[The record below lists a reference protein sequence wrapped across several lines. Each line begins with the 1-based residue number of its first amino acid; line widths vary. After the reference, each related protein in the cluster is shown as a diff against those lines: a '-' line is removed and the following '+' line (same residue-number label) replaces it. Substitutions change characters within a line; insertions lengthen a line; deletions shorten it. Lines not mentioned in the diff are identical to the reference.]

1 MQRLKEEVAE
11 KRHLVMGDLELEA
24 KHRNSTDSHASE
36 EHTPSFLSFRR
47 WVNSFRAKKSYRP
60 CQRLRYVKGWSD
72 TTQTCCDNTNALP
85 CGGGQ
90 DLQWECLSGHS
101 SNLETIKTST
111 LSVASQSVARSRG
124 TTQSTNRSVGSE
136 LRGSIES
143 LRPALSFTID
153 EEAQNRAVKRRK
165 VLREIITTESDY
177 VFGLKAL
184 INVLFLFSTRPEI
197 YHNLHQIRELHED
210 LLARIRKVTPMSI
223 LAAEEYDRLVPHG
236 VHERFNP
243 TDLSL
248 RALRNRSIRICHFKK
263 SVLSRFKELAAE
275 ANEAL
280 EVAVEIG
287 KLSKSFS
294 TYMDFCRNYEQ
305 LTEDVDILRR
315 SVPNWSVLE
324 NGIEALSKS
333 VASIENQAL
342 EHNKSMLLHDLLIK
356 PIQRLCKYPLL
367 LQELL
372 KWTYIQDDPT
382 AHDGIH
388 EALEGV
394 RTMINQINK
403 APGNPVNKGMVQRT
417 LLLQEMLGL
426 PRLKLAYERNLIG
439 FQVALHHIYKQLG
452 PMTLCGVLH
461 TTYQTSTCL
470 AGDYMVCVLFKSHFL
485 LAKINNDGRSL
496 GVVACLYVCD
506 AKIDTLRNGKGLCC
520 HGCFFS
526 WKLAFQYQNNKY
538 ELVLSA
544 SSAYEEKQWK
554 TEFLKSAAISA
565 DMQRPVSSELRGY
578 SFLTLDLAPLD
589 QVLSSEP
596 SFSRTASV
604 HSVAISRVESDLQ
617 HVVIKRTHCPNKQG
631 QITRHIDGE
640 FERPK
645 LSLPESPI
653 ILTTRRQDRIRLERI
668 ISSVYTRECLPYPGM
683 SLAKGDILFR
693 PSTIMRHFTV
703 RPGVYRRSSSVNLP
717 RSQSVVEKPYSTS
730 EATQRKWSN
739 DSDKDEALHAKWGFD
754 DEKHVGSPPK
764 SSMGTIRR
772 SKTLRLRNHPRSS
785 CGLNHQKTDK
795 GDGSC
800 ERAESPLKTS
810 IRIMF
815 NSMSLRRPKRSPG
828 LRVSVSGG

>member
-1 MQRLKEEVAE
+1 MTSVYKVAE
-11 KRHLVMGDLELEA
+11 KHHLVMGDFELEA
-24 KHRNSTDSHASE
+24 KHRNLTDSHASE
-36 EHTPSFLSFRR
+36 EHIPSFLPFKR

-60 CQRLRYVKGWSD
+60 CQRLRYVEGWSN
-72 TTQTCCDNTNALP
+72 TTQARCDNTDALP
-85 CGGGQ
+85 CGGGGQ

-124 TTQSTNRSVGSE
+124 TTHSTNRSFGSD

-143 LRPALSFTID
+143 LRPALSFSID
-153 EEAQNRAVKRRK
+153 EEAHNRAVKRRK

-177 VFGLKAL
+177 V
-184 INVLFLFSTRPEI
+184 LFLFSTRPEI
-197 YHNLHQIRELHED
+197 YHNLHQIREIHEG
-210 LLARIRKVTPMSI
+210 LLARIRKVTPMSS
-223 LAAEEYDRLVPHG
+223 LAAVEYDRLVPHG

-243 TDLSL
+243 TDLSP
-248 RALRNRSIRICHFKK
+248 RAFQNISMRTRYFKK
-263 SVLSRFKELAAE
+263 SVLSRFKALAAE
-275 ANEAL
+275 TNEAL

-287 KLSKSFS
+287 KLSTSFA
-294 TYMDFCRNYEQ
+294 TYMDFCSNYEQ
-305 LTEDVDILRR
+305 LTEDVDILRQ
-315 SVPNWSVLE
+315 SVPNWSILE

-372 KWTYIQDDPT
+372 KWTHIQDDPT

-388 EALEGV
+388 QALEDV
-394 RTMINQINK
+394 RTMINQINN
-403 APGNPVNKGMVQRT
+403 APGNPINKGMVQRT
-417 LLLQEMLGL
+417 LLLQEMLSL
-426 PRLKLAYERNLIG
+426 PKL
-439 FQVALHHIYKQLG
+439 VAVHHIYKQLG
-452 PMTLCGVLH
+452 PMALCGVLH
-461 TTYQTSTCL
+461 ATYQSSTYL

-485 LAKINNDGRSL
+485 LAKIKNDNRSL
-496 GVVACLYVCD
+496 EVVACLYVCD
-506 AKIDTLRNGKGLCC
+506 VKIDTLRNGKGLCC

-526 WKLAFQYQNNKY
+526 WKLVFQYQNKKF

-554 TEFLKSAAISA
+554 SEFLKSAALSA

-589 QVLSSEP
+589 QESSSEP

-604 HSVAISRVESDLQ
+604 HSVAISRVEPDLQ
-617 HVVIKRTHCPNKQG
+617 HVVVKRTHCPQKLG
-631 QITRHIDGE
+631 QAACHVDGE
-640 FERPK
+640 FDRPK
-645 LSLPESPI
+645 LSVPESPI

-693 PSTIMRHFTV
+693 PGTIMRRFTV
-703 RPGVYRRSSSVNLP
+703 RPGVYRCSSSVNNP
-717 RSQSVVEKPYSTS
+717 RSQSVVEKLYSTR
-730 EATQRKWSN
+730 ETTQRKWSN
-739 DSDKDEALHAKWGFD
+739 DSDKDEVLPAKWGFP
-754 DEKHVGSPPK
+754 DEKKVGCLPK
-764 SSMGTIRR
+764 SSMGTIKR

-785 CGLNHQKTDK
+785 CGLSRQQTDK
-795 GDGSC
+795 GDGNC
-800 ERAESPLKTS
+800 ERSESPLKTS

-815 NSMSLRRPKRSPG
+815 NSMSLRRPKKSPG
-828 LRVSVSGG
+828 LRMSASGG

>member
-1 MQRLKEEVAE
+1 MEGLKEEVAE
-11 KRHLVMGDLELEA
+11 KHHLVMGDFDLEA
-24 KHRNSTDSHASE
+24 KRRDLTDSHASE
-36 EHTPSFLSFRR
+36 EHTSSFLPFKR
-47 WVNSFRAKKSYRP
+47 WLNSFRAKRSYSP
-60 CQRLRYVKGWSD
+60 CQRLRYVEGWSD
-72 TTQTCCDNTNALP
+72 TTQTRCENTNALP

-124 TTQSTNRSVGSE
+124 TTQSTNRSFGSD

-143 LRPALSFTID
+143 LRPALSFSID
-153 EEAQNRAVKRRK
+153 EEAHNRAVKRRK

-177 VFGLKAL
+177 V
-184 INVLFLFSTRPEI
+184 LFLFSARPEI
-197 YHNLHQIRELHED
+197 YYNLHQIRELHED
-210 LLARIRKVTPMSI
+210 LLARIRKVTPMSS
-223 LAAEEYDRLVPHG
+223 LAAVEYDRLVPQG

-243 TDLSL
+243 TALSP
-248 RALRNRSIRICHFKK
+248 RALQNRSMRTRCFKR
-263 SVLSRFKELAAE
+263 SVLSRFNALAAE

-287 KLSKSFS
+287 KLSASFA
-294 TYMDFCRNYEQ
+294 TYMDFCSNYEQ
-305 LTEDVDILRR
+305 LTEDVDILRQ

-333 VASIENQAL
+333 VSSIENQAL
-342 EHNKSMLLHDLLIK
+342 ENNKSMLLHDLLIK

-372 KWTYIQDDPT
+372 KWTHIQDDPT

-388 EALEGV
+388 QALEGV
-394 RTMINQINK
+394 RAMINQINNT
-403 APGNPVNKGMVQRT
+403 AGNPVNKGMVQRT
-417 LLLQEMLGL
+417 LFLQEMLRL
-426 PRLKLAYERNLIG
+426 PKL
-439 FQVALHHIYKQLG
+439 VAVHNIYKQLG

-461 TTYQTSTCL
+461 ATYQSSTYL

-485 LAKINNDGRSL
+485 LAKTKNDDRSL
-496 GVVACLYVCD
+496 EVVACLYVCD

-526 WKLAFQYQNNKY
+526 WKLVFQIQNTKF

-554 TEFLKSAAISA
+554 TEFLKSAALSA
-565 DMQRPVSSELRGY
+565 NMQRPVSSELRGY

-589 QVLSSEP
+589 QMASFEP
-596 SFSRTASV
+596 SFSRMASV
-604 HSVAISRVESDLQ
+604 HSVAVSRVESDLQ
-617 HVVIKRTHCPNKQG
+617 HVVIKRTHCPHKLG
-631 QITRHIDGE
+631 QTARHVDGE
-640 FERPK
+640 FERPN
-645 LSLPESPI
+645 LSVPESPV

-668 ISSVYTRECLPYPGM
+668 ISSVYTREYLPYPGM

-693 PSTIMRHFTV
+693 PGTIMRRFTV
-703 RPGVYRRSSSVNLP
+703 RPGVYRRSSSVNIP
-717 RSQSVVEKPYSTS
+717 RSQSVVEKLYSTR
-730 EATQRKWSN
+730 ETPQRKWSN
-739 DSDKDEALHAKWGFD
+739 DSDKDEAFHAKWGLS
-754 DEKHVGSPPK
+754 DEKNVGCLLK
-764 SSMGTIRR
+764 SSMGTMKH
-772 SKTLRLRNHPRSS
+772 SKTLRLRNHPKPS
-785 CGLNHQKTDK
+785 CGLRRQQTDM
-795 GDGSC
+795 GDGNC
-800 ERAESPLKTS
+800 GRACVDSPSLKTS

-828 LRVSVSGG
+828 LRVCVSGG

>member
-1 MQRLKEEVAE
+1 MGKKE
-11 KRHLVMGDLELEA
+11 L
-24 KHRNSTDSHASE
+24 
-36 EHTPSFLSFRR
+36 P
-47 WVNSFRAKKSYRP
+47 P
-60 CQRLRYVKGWSD
+60 CQRLRYVEGWSD
-72 TTQTCCDNTNALP
+72 NTQARCDNTNALP
-85 CGGGQ
+85 CGGQ

-184 INVLFLFSTRPEI
+184 INVLFLLSTRPEI

-210 LLARIRKVTPMSI
+210 LLARIRKVTPMST

-236 VHERFNP
+236 VHGRFNP
-243 TDLSL
+243 TDLSP
-248 RALRNRSIRICHFKK
+248 RALRNRSMRTCHFKK
-263 SVLSRFKELAAE
+263 SVISRFKALAAE

-287 KLSKSFS
+287 KLPKSF
-294 TYMDFCRNYEQ
+294 TAYMNFCSNYEQ

-333 VASIENQAL
+333 VASIEYQAL

-372 KWTYIQDDPT
+372 KWTHIQDDPT

-388 EALEGV
+388 QALESV
-394 RTMINQINK
+394 RTMINQINN
-403 APGNPVNKGMVQRT
+403 APGNPVNKGMVQKT
-417 LLLQEMLGL
+417 LLLQEMLRL
-426 PRLKLAYERNLIG
+426 PRL
-439 FQVALHHIYKQLG
+439 VALHHIYKQLG

-461 TTYQTSTCL
+461 ATYQSSTCL
-470 AGDYMVCVLFKSHFL
+470 TGDYMVCVLFKSHFL
-485 LAKINNDGRSL
+485 LAKINNDDRSL

-526 WKLAFQYQNNKY
+526 WKLVFQYQNNKY

-589 QVLSSEP
+589 KVLSSEP

-617 HVVIKRTHCPNKQG
+617 HVVIKRTHCPHKQG

-693 PSTIMRHFTV
+693 PSTIMRRFTV
-703 RPGVYRRSSSVNLP
+703 RPGAYRRSSSVNLP
-717 RSQSVVEKPYSTS
+717 RSQSVVEKPYSTRES
-730 EATQRKWSN
+730 TQRKWSN
-739 DSDKDEALHAKWGFD
+739 DSDKVEAFRAKWGFD
-754 DEKHVGSPPK
+754 DEKHVDSLPK
-764 SSMGTIRR
+764 SSTGTIKR
-772 SKTLRLRNHPRSS
+772 SKTLRLRHHPRSS
-785 CGLNHQKTDK
+785 CGLNHQQTGK

-800 ERAESPLKTS
+800 ERAESPSLKTS

-815 NSMSLRRPKRSPG
+815 NSMSLRRPKRSQG
-828 LRVSVSGG
+828 LRISVSGG